1 MLNPVKLFTAK
12 ETQFDS
18 VIGPNVTVAGDITF
32 TGELRIDGTV
42 QGEINVYRSTQ
53 GTMMIGRTGRVE
65 GKVTVT
71 NAVVSG
77 RLDGSLHA
85 TEVVGVSSA
94 GEVRGDIEY
103 GRLVVREQGRISGRL
118 KPVDT
123 EGREFARAFDPDAF
137 QADTPFGRQGAR
149 ATGT

>member
-1 MLNPVKLFTAK
+1 MLNPIKLFAAK

-18 VIGPNVTVAGDITF
+18 VIGPNVTIAGDITF

-53 GTMMIGRTGRVE
+53 GTLMIGRTGRVE
-65 GKVTVT
+65 GKVNVT

-94 GEVRGDIEY
+94 GQVAGDIEY
-103 GRLVVREQGRISGRL
+103 GRLVVRGQGRISGRM
-118 KPVDT
+118 KPLDT
-123 EGREFARAFDPDAF
+123 EGREFARAFGPDAF
-137 QADTPFGRQGAR
+137 QGESSFDAPRAR